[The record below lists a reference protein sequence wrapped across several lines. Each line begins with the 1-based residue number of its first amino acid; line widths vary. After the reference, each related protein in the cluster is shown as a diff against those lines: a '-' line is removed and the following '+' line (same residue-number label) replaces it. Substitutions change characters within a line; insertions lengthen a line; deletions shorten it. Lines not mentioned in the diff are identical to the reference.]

1 MSNLDLECFER
12 LKKEIQIEYLKN
24 HSPSEEDISQWKG
37 IDIVYFQEDLRKKV
51 KGSISEKT
59 FYTYFKSTNIDK
71 LPRIDMLNMLSAYIG
86 YLSWYEF
93 KKNFSEETPSL
104 EEETE
109 INTFTEPEIEE
120 KEEEKEENTIALLDT
135 KTTENQPKEK
145 KVFSNIKAY
154 IWVITSVVLALF
166 IIILLSADGLFKKS
180 YKFCF
185 TDADRGT
192 AIQSTINIKVIKE
205 NESPILYKVN
215 SGECFYFNTKDKTL
229 RMEVSTP
236 LYEKVEIFRNLEDAP
251 EVEHIALKPDDYAL
265 MLYYY
270 STKDTDNSSLE
281 HIKNRQQ
288 KLNHLISDNAL
299 IYQIFD
305 NEIYGVETLSK
316 QKYIGLVTTPTQSL
330 RNLKVLD
337 TKIENGKIIAIKFKI
352 ENNEKN

>member
-1 MSNLDLECFER
+1 MTHLVYDNSFEGFLTAVFITFSHRYQEVIISSQSNYLPTLFGEEVTIYTDLAQAKRVLTKIETTWGREGVSIF
-12 LKKEIQIEYLKN
+12 LKAFL
-24 HSPSEEDISQWKG
+24 SQ
-37 IDIVYFQEDLRKKV
+37 
-51 KGSISEKT
+51 
-59 FYTYFKSTNIDK
+59 
-71 LPRIDMLNMLSAYIG
+71 
-86 YLSWYEF
+86 
-93 KKNFSEETPSL
+93 
-104 EEETE
+104 
-109 INTFTEPEIEE
+109 EE
-120 KEEEKEENTIALLDT
+120 KIENTTSLLDT
-135 KTTENQPKEK
+135 KITENQPNK
-145 KVFSNIKAY
+145 KSSFSSIKAY
-154 IWVITSVVLALF
+154 IWVITSAVLALF
-166 IIILLSADGLFKKS
+166 IIVLLYSDSLFKKS
-180 YKFCF
+180 YQFCF

-205 NESPILYKVN
+205 KESPILYKVN
-215 SGECFYFNTKDKTL
+215 PGECFYINTKDKTL

-270 STKDTDNSSLE
+270 STKDKDNSSLE

-337 TKIENGKIIAIKFKI
+337 TQIENGKIIAIKFKI

>member
-1 MSNLDLECFER
+1 LDLESFER

-71 LPRIDMLNMLSAYIG
+71 LPRIDMLNMFSAYIG
-86 YLSWYEF
+86 YRSWYEF
-93 KKNFSEETPSL
+93 KKSFSEET
-104 EEETE
+104 EVD
-109 INTFTEPEIEE
+109 TFAELEIEE
-120 KEEEKEENTIALLDT
+120 KEEENAIALLDT

-166 IIILLSADGLFKKS
+166 IIVLLYSDSLFKKS
-180 YKFCF
+180 YQFCF

-215 SGECFYFNTKDKTL
+215 SGECFYINTKDKTL

-270 STKDTDNSSLE
+270 STKDKDNSSLE

>member
-71 LPRIDMLNMLSAYIG
+71 LPRIDMLNMFSAYIG
-86 YLSWYEF
+86 YQSWYEF
-93 KKNFSEETPSL
+93 KKSFSEEAADLEDKVEAEAESLPEPEL
-104 EEETE
+104 EEK
-109 INTFTEPEIEE
+109 I
-120 KEEEKEENTIALLDT
+120 ENTIALLET
-135 KTTENQPKEK
+135 KITENPPKEK

-154 IWVITSVVLALF
+154 IWVIISVILASF
-166 IIILLSADGLFKKS
+166 IIVLLYSDGLFKKS
-180 YKFCF
+180 YQFCF

-192 AIQSTINIKVIKE
+192 AIQNTINIKVIKE
-205 NESPILYKVN
+205 KESPIHYKVN
-215 SGECFYFNTKDKTL
+215 PGECFYINTKDKTL

-270 STKDTDNSSLE
+270 STKDKDNSSLE

>member
-1 MSNLDLECFER
+1 MSNLDLESFER

-71 LPRIDMLNMLSAYIG
+71 LPRIDMLNMFSAYIG
-86 YLSWYEF
+86 YRSWYEF
-93 KKNFSEETPSL
+93 KKSFSEET
-104 EEETE
+104 EVD
-109 INTFTEPEIEE
+109 TFAELEIEE
-120 KEEEKEENTIALLDT
+120 KEEENAIALLDT

-166 IIILLSADGLFKKS
+166 IIVLLYSDSLFKKS
-180 YKFCF
+180 YQFCF

-215 SGECFYFNTKDKTL
+215 SGECFYINTKDKTL

-270 STKDTDNSSLE
+270 STKDKDNSSLE